1 MKKTI
6 ISFLTLAGLAAA
18 ETQYFD
24 FGSMSSSDAIGITS
38 SGASGELSV
47 MNGHYN
53 FETNQTITLSQTVS
67 DKNGWCDPFSGTL
80 PSAFSG
86 STYVD
91 SLTTQSYSG
100 STGVFTLK
108 LTGLDNGVY
117 ALNVFGGLVGKDNLA
132 EMTITIAGGGDS
144 VEWSNVRSTDGNGD
158 WVNDSYTLN
167 SSAVTISSID
177 SINANN
183 NPQSYYSGTAK
194 GYQVSATNIEVTNG
208 SLTLTVSGQGWNNGY
223 ARTVLNGV
231 ALQMVV
237 PEPATATLS
246 LLALAGLASRRRR
259 K

>member
-6 ISFLTLAGLAAA
+6 ISFLVLAGLAAA
-18 ETQYFD
+18 DTQYFD

-38 SGASGELSV
+38 SGVSGELSV
-47 MNGHYN
+47 MNGSYS
-53 FETNQTITLSQTVS
+53 FVADQTITLSQTVS

-117 ALNVFGGLVGKDNLA
+117 DLDVFGGLIGKDNLA

-144 VEWSNVRSTDGNGD
+144 VEWSNVRSTDTNGD
-158 WVNDSYTLN
+158 WVNNGYTIN
-167 SSAVTISSID
+167 GSTVTISSID
-177 SINANN
+177 STNADNN
-183 NPQSYYSGTAK
+183 NQSHYSGITK
-194 GYQVSATNIEVTNG
+194 GYQVSATNVEVTDGN
-208 SLTLTVSGQGWNNGY
+208 LTLTVAGQGWNNSY

-246 LLALAGLASRRRR
+246 LLALVGLAARRRR